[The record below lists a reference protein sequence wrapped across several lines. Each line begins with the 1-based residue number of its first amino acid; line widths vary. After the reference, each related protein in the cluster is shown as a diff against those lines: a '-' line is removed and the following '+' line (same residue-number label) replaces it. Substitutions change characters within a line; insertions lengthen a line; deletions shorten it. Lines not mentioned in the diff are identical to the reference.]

1 MMVYV
6 DRMAYDELCVM
17 HTTFDDR
24 PMEEQLA
31 AALRESREVFAK
43 DPEGWHN
50 NPAKKREALEGLGR
64 VLAEWQEENGEFFF
78 GVDVRS

>member
-1 MMVYV
+1 MVYV